1 MTTGSS
7 PSGVRR
13 EWLFGIARTFQLW
26 AGMLSNESASTLRRN
41 LTALPAPKT
50 RLEALVLKGLTAE
63 LWEHLAAERAR
74 PGPAPSPLVFDAQ
87 RYLEAHYQEH
97 VTLASLSHA
106 LGCSRDQLT
115 REFRSALGTSV
126 HGYLTELR
134 TRHAVQVLRDSTLKV
149 ESIALMV
156 GYKSKKDLYRSV
168 RAMTGA
174 TPKQLRSGTS

>member
-1 MTTGSS
+1 MTTVSS

-26 AGMLSNESASTLRRN
+26 AGMLSHESASTLRHN
-41 LTALPAPKT
+41 LTALPPPHT

-74 PGPAPSPLVFDAQ
+74 GVRAPSPLVFDAQ

-97 VTLASLSHA
+97 VTLAALSRA
-106 LGCSRDQLT
+106 LGYSREQLT
-115 REFRSALGTSV
+115 REFRSVLGTSV
-126 HGYLTELR
+126 HRYLTELR
-134 TRHAVQVLRDSTLKV
+134 TRRAVQTLRDSSLKV
-149 ESIALMV
+149 ESVALMV

-174 TPKQLRSGTS
+174 TPKQVRSGTS